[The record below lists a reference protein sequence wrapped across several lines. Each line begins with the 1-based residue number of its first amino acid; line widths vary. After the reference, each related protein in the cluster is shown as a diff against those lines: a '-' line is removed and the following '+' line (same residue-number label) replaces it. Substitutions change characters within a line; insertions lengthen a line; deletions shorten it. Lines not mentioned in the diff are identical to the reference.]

1 VAALPPGLWADNQ
14 LGPDGYPVN
23 ESGQALP
30 WGNLLVNGYE
40 VTSAMQLSIGALLYN
55 ANSTWITP
63 GLPQTAGRHRQV
75 DRQRQ
80 LSLRFT
86 DRGFE

>member
-1 VAALPPGLWADNQ
+1 MPPGLWADNQ

-40 VTSAMQLSIGALLYN
+40 VTSAMQQSVNTLLYN

-63 GLPQTAGRHRQV
+63 G
-75 DRQRQ
+75 
-80 LSLRFT
+80 
-86 DRGFE
+86 